1 MPKTWY
7 IKAANRVNDGDSD
20 DIIAQK
26 QFYQRI
32 CSDKKPYFFMYNYSS
47 LKTEYDNYVKESD
60 RCTKIIFGKTVQ
72 ELLKSE
78 ELTAEEAEYVENF
91 YKFAPLDSSPGTIN
105 RICWRIEEEFDDIS
119 QIKDEKFDFSVL
131 KSGHGYSKS
140 NFKAVK
146 QIYEEYKKKSK
157 EITLDYNSGEDNINS
172 VQAAIMYFKE
182 QCDILNIN
190 QDELCDIVIDLCYY
204 SNNSKQFA
212 WDICSGQI
220 IKNLLDKH
228 NGLLSYP
235 ERCEDGD
242 ILFKGERF
250 RMVIQEVNQ

>member
-7 IKAANRVNDGDSD
+7 VKAANRVNDDDSEE
-20 DIIAQK
+20 IIAKK

-78 ELTAEEAEYVENF
+78 ELTAEEAEYIENF
-91 YKFAPLDSSPGTIN
+91 YKFAPLYSCLGTIN
-105 RICWRIEEEFDDIS
+105 RICWSIEEEFDNIPPV
-119 QIKDEKFDFSVL
+119 KDEKFDLSVL

-157 EITLDYNSGEDNINS
+157 EITLEEENMAPIQS
-172 VQAAIMYFKE
+172 AIAYFKE
-182 QCDILNIN
+182 QCDILGMN
-190 QDELCDIVIDLCYY
+190 QDELCDIVIDLCYS

-212 WDICSGQI
+212 WDICGEQI
-220 IKNLLDKH
+220 VQNLLERH
-228 NGLLSYP
+228 NNRLAYP

-242 ILFKGERF
+242 ILFKGEKF